1 VSKDKNIE
9 APVLRR
15 YIFWGI
21 LIVFLLGLNYWY
33 LNKYLSSNSDYIT
46 SYQPKEDNLSQ
57 YRHPAVAGLF
67 YSALPSELS
76 AQIDEYLQSGKFI
89 KYSAYQP
96 KILIVPHAGYMF
108 SAETAAKAYLSLQ
121 KYASSVKNIILLGPS
136 HYYGGNGAYLSDA
149 DYFVTPLGKV
159 AVNKKLVTQ
168 IEAESSGNIKVNN
181 KAHDKE
187 HSIEVQLPF
196 IQKLMPK
203 AKIIPIIYG
212 NITPDALYVTIEKY
226 LNKQDTILI
235 VSADLSHYNAYEQ
248 AQIIDGDTAKKIQ
261 NNKKIDNH
269 ESCGA
274 IGINTALLLAKQN
287 NYHPQMLAL
296 INSGD
301 VTGNKDRVV
310 GYGAWSFYPDNEI
323 SNEQSKLEQEV
334 KSLETFS
341 ETYGNMLMQ
350 IVRNSLEKAVKYDKK
365 YSPSRA
371 SFPEDIFD
379 KGASFVT
386 LRKNNELRGC
396 IGSIY
401 PNNSIAQDV
410 ASNAYSAAM
419 EDRRFSPLKED
430 ELPNISYSI
439 SLLTGFEKIENK
451 NEAEL
456 LDKIEQG
463 IDGIIIR
470 DGNRQGVFLP
480 SVWSELPDKKEF
492 FRSLKVKAGMN
503 PNYWN
508 SSIKVYR
515 FRTVEIKNAD

>member
-1 VSKDKNIE
+1 MSKDKNVE
-9 APVLRR
+9 SPVLRR
-15 YIFWGI
+15 YVLWG
-21 LIVFLLGLNYWY
+21 VLLLSLLVLNYWY

-46 SYQPKEDNLSQ
+46 SYQPKEDDLSQ
-57 YRHPAVAGLF
+57 YRNPAVAGLF

-76 AQIDEYLQSGKFI
+76 GKFI
-89 KYSAYQP
+89 HYSAHRP

-121 KYASSVKNIILLGPS
+121 KHASSIKNIILLGPS
-136 HYYGGNGAYLSDA
+136 HYYGGSGAYLSDV

-159 AVNKKLVTQ
+159 TVNKKIVKQ
-168 IEAESSGNIKVNN
+168 IEKESSGVIKINK

-203 AKIIPIIYG
+203 AKIIPVVYG
-212 NITPDALYVTIEKY
+212 NVVPEALYASLEKY

-235 VSADLSHYNAYEQ
+235 VSADLSHYNTYEQ
-248 AQIIDGDTAKKIQ
+248 AKSMDTDTAIKIHK
-261 NNKKIDNH
+261 NKKIDNH
-269 ESCGA
+269 ASCGA
-274 IGINTALLLAKQN
+274 IGINTALLFAKQN
-287 NYHPQMLAL
+287 NYHPRMLGL

-301 VTGNKDRVV
+301 VSENKDRVV
-310 GYGAWSFYPDNEI
+310 GYGAWSFYPDNKI

-341 ETYGNMLMQ
+341 EMYGNILMQ
-350 IVRNSLEKAVKYDKK
+350 IVRISLEKAVKHDKK

-386 LRKNNELRGC
+386 LRKDNELRGC

-410 ASNAYSAAM
+410 ATNTYSAAM
-419 EDRRFSPLKED
+419 EDKRFSPLKED
-430 ELPNISYSI
+430 ELPNIDYSI
-439 SLLTGFEKIENK
+439 SLLTGFEKIEYK
-451 NEAEL
+451 SEHDL

-463 IDGIIIR
+463 TDGIVIR
-470 DGNRQGVFLP
+470 DGDRQGVFLP
-480 SVWSELPDKKEF
+480 SVWSEIPDKKEF
-492 FRSLKVKAGMN
+492 FKHLKVKAGMN

-515 FRTVEIKNAD
+515 VRAVEIKNAD